1 MNKWWKIIGITGL
14 LVIILALGTT
24 LVLAQEQPD
33 RPLWN
38 DADGDG
44 LCDTCNL
51 EPGWNTDSWGMGGH
65 MMGSY
70 GGWGMSGS
78 SMLTL
83 LAEKLDVSVTEL
95 QEELSAGISIAELA
109 ENHGLDVDVLI
120 DELLAERAAL
130 LADAVAAGTLSQDQA
145 DLMLEHMEEM
155 ISAHVYETWTGS
167 YYGPGAGVFGHGGC
181 GRGSWSSGA
190 TGSTTRGGRR
200 GGMGL

>member
-1 MNKWWKIIGITGL
+1 MKKWWKIVGIAGL
-14 LVIILALGTT
+14 LLVILALGTT
-24 LVLAQEQPD
+24 LALAQEQPD

-44 LCDTCNL
+44 ICDTCGL
-51 EPGWNTDSWGMGGH
+51 EPGLNTGMGGR
-65 MMGSY
+65 MMDGY

-78 SMLTL
+78 SMLYL
-83 LAEKLDVSVTEL
+83 LAEKLDVSVIEL

-109 ENHGLDVDVLI
+109 ENHGLDVEALI
-120 DELLAERAAL
+120 DELLAEREAL

-155 ISAHVYETWTGS
+155 ISLRVYEPWTS
-167 YYGPGAGVFGHGGC
+167 TFYGPGAGMAGRGGC
-181 GRGSWSSGA
+181 GRGSRESGS
-190 TGSTTRGGRR
+190 TGTTTRGGRR